1 MAITLGTVTFDE
13 RHTTVQEKH
22 EETGGR
28 DARKIAITGMILGEA
43 SVEAIEA
50 RLDSILDAASESG
63 LAALSL
69 RPGRRLWVRRMAFS
83 REVAHGP
90 LAGSFT
96 LQLEA
101 PDPFE
106 ESLAVHET
114 DWAITASG
122 DMIELAASGNAASRT
137 VIEITATG
145 RLVNPSVSDGSATLV
160 YEGIVEAGHTLVMDG
175 VQSRVLLDG
184 EDVTPYTSGTFP
196 RIAPE
201 GTILTYRDDASS
213 AHACEAV
220 VSYRD
225 RWW

>member
-1 MAITLGTVTFDE
+1 MAITLGAVAFDE
-13 RHTTVQEKH
+13 THTTVQEKH

-28 DARKIAITGMILGEA
+28 DARRITITGLILGEA
-43 SVEAIEA
+43 TIEAIEA
-50 RLDSILDAASESG
+50 RLDAIVKAASESG
-63 LAALSL
+63 LVALSL
-69 RPGRRLWVRRMAFS
+69 RPGRCLWVRRLAFA
-83 REVAHGP
+83 REVARGP

-106 ESLAVHET
+106 ESAVTHET

-122 DMIELAASGNAASRT
+122 GTLELAASGNAASRA
-137 VIEITATG
+137 VIAITAAG
-145 RLVNPSVSDGSATLV
+145 RLVNPSVSDGSATLA
-160 YEGIVEAGHTLVMDG
+160 YEGIVEAGHTLVVDG

-184 EDVTPYTSGTFP
+184 EDVTPYTSGAFP

-201 GTILTYRDDASS
+201 GTMLAYYDDASS
-213 AHACEAV
+213 THACEAV
-220 VSYRD
+220 VSFRD